1 MTLRAEK
8 YMQRSQWLAVFTG
21 AIAILLGVGY
31 LVLVQILD
39 MRGEMI
45 PAPVGILARF
55 YSFI

>member
-1 MTLRAEK
+1 MILEI

-45 PAPVGILARF
+45 PAPLGTLARF
-55 YSFI
+55 YSFL